1 MAYSTKGGNGRAGK
15 MAYPQ
20 GLERERINAAFDA
33 VFAVVRDKKVFE
45 MASENSV
52 LMDSLFS

>member
-1 MAYSTKGGNGRAGK
+1 